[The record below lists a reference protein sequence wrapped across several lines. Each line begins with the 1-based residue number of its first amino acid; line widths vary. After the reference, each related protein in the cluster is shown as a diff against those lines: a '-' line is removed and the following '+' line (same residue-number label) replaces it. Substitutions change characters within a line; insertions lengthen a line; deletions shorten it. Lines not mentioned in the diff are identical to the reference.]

1 MYSVAYSE
9 PCKTSKRLMANF
21 KSSHERCS
29 IKKGVLSSKF
39 TGKHLCQS
47 LFLNKVA
54 GLRLPATLLKKRL
67 QHNCLP
73 VNFAKFPRTPFLQ
86 DISGRLLLQ
95 FPNKFLKFN
104 NISPSLRL
112 VYAQIYDNLPL
123 LSHICCV
130 KSVQIQNF
138 FWSVFPKKTPYLG
151 TFHALI
157 DYSMPP
163 LVCPKTCPTLPEKIL

>member
-21 KSSHERCS
+21 RNSHERCS
-29 IKKGVLSSKF
+29 IKKGVLRNFAKF

-104 NISPSLRL
+104 NISPSVRL
-112 VYAQIYDNLPL
+112 VYAQIYDNLP
-123 LSHICCV
+123 SCV

-138 FWSVFPKKTPYLG
+138 FWSVFPKKTRIW
-151 TFHALI
+151 ALF
-157 DYSMPP
+157 
-163 LVCPKTCPTLPEKIL
+163 TH